1 MTYCR
6 NCGAEIDE
14 NAIFCPRC
22 GARTNGDGPA
32 INFNTFGG
40 GYNTYGDYG
49 FRPLDTAPSKWVA
62 VISFMFWWAGLA
74 IWAFCR
80 HTRPGKSRSALMG
93 LLSSACVSIP
103 LIGVV
108 IWALWKDDPE
118 KRDMVKV
125 GKISA
130 IVGALLYAAMAIL
143 SIVLVLTG
151 ATDAGWYTTL
161 LGATAFIR

>member
-1 MTYCR
+1 MKYCK
-6 NCGAEIDE
+6 NCGSQIDE

-40 GYNTYGDYG
+40 GYNTYGGYG
-49 FRPLDTAPSKWVA
+49 YQNIDTTPSKAVA
-62 VISFMFWWAGLA
+62 VLSFLFWWVGLA

-80 HTRPGKSRSALMG
+80 HTRPGKAHSALMG

-103 LIGVV
+103 LVGLV

-125 GKISA
+125 SAVSA
-130 IVGALLYAAMAIL
+130 IVGAAFYALMAIL
-143 SIVLVLTG
+143 STVLVLTG
-151 ATDAGWYTTL
+151 AADAGWYATL
-161 LGATAFIR
+161 VEAVFIR

>member
-62 VISFMFWWAGLA
+62 VISFKHMAIRLNENAEIVARVKEGLQKKGGYCP
-74 IWAFCR
+74 CR
-80 HTRPGKSRSALMG
+80 LQKTEDNKCMCKEFREQIA
-93 LLSSACVSIP
+93 
-103 LIGVV
+103 
-108 IWALWKDDPE
+108 DPDFE
-118 KRDMVKV
+118 
-125 GKISA
+125 GYCHC
-130 IVGALLYAAMAIL
+130 LLYYK
-143 SIVLVLTG
+143 SK
-151 ATDAGWYTTL
+151 D
-161 LGATAFIR
+161 